1 MNLYIARSSIL
12 STSHCHPSPVDLGHL
27 VRLERV
33 RVLHFLAA
41 GLLADLPVHLRDTA
55 RGATATDEA
64 DGGVAD
70 LGFGTQIP
78 PYPDAAKKQNST
90 NS

>member
-1 MNLYIARSSIL
+1 MRLGLNIL
-12 STSHCHPSPVDLGHL
+12 SMHLSHL

-33 RVLHFLAA
+33 RVLHLLAA
-41 GLLADLPVHLRDTA
+41 RLLADLPVHLRDTA

-70 LGFGTQIP
+70 LGFGTQIH

>member
-1 MNLYIARSSIL
+1 MRLGLNIL
-12 STSHCHPSPVDLGHL
+12 SMHLSHL

-33 RVLHFLAA
+33 RVLHLLAA
-41 GLLADLPVHLRDTA
+41 RLLADLPVHLRDTA
-55 RGATATDEA
+55 RGATAMDEA

>member
-1 MNLYIARSSIL
+1 MHL
-12 STSHCHPSPVDLGHL
+12 SHL

-33 RVLHFLAA
+33 RVLHLLAA
-41 GLLADLPVHLRDTA
+41 RLLADLPVHLRDTA

-70 LGFGTQIP
+70 LGFGTQISP
-78 PYPDAAKKQNST
+78 ISRRCEKAK
-90 NS
+90 